1 MKSVLEQLI
10 KAEPKEPSDFPV
22 VIDNELYDL
31 DKLIEDLFTY
41 GVRKKTD

>member
-1 MKSVLEQLI
+1 MKSILEQLI
-10 KAEPKEPSDFPV
+10 TAKPKESENFPA

-41 GVRKKTD
+41 GVKSKTD